1 MKFWFTSLYTVFIL
15 LFFLHIQNTNTQSF
29 TLISVSK
36 VIRGGKTKTESMCA
50 VFIMQLV
57 NNIQSLLLWLLF
69 LSKVHVPWISR
80 QIRQSVLKYFEIF
93 CRVTYDLGITTP
105 TLNMA
110 KYQSRWF
117 FISEGMIVRPEKK
130 LSWTRCINIL
140 FDIIRPCTIQTNKF
154 KCVLLLTTC
163 LVLTCRCF
171 VNIILYI
178 IQNGWANN
186 WIWPVVMVGID
197 VFGSYLDFRDQK
209 CLQML

>member
-1 MKFWFTSLYTVFIL
+1 MIYFFIHGFHST
-15 LFFLHIQNTNTQSF
+15 FFSAHTDTNTQSF

-57 NNIQSLLLWLLF
+57 NNIQSLLLWLFF

-93 CRVTYDLGITTP
+93 CRVTYDLDITTP

-110 KYQSRWF
+110 KYQSRWL

-140 FDIIRPCTIQTNKF
+140 FDIIRPCTIQTNNKQVQV
-154 KCVLLLTTC
+154 CSLVNYLSGAYLTLFC
-163 LVLTCRCF
+163 
-171 VNIILYI
+171 
-178 IQNGWANN
+178 
-186 WIWPVVMVGID
+186 
-197 VFGSYLDFRDQK
+197 
-209 CLQML
+209 